1 MESGSPSRSIFP
13 ALVGMEHQLENPSLK
28 NLLSKYSQRPIVIRP
43 SPKPTVPVKPSPPPI
58 PKGLVKA
65 LLIGINYEMIPE
77 LRLYGCINDALNT
90 KSLLEKLYPACK
102 NVRIMTDHTSVKP
115 SKAAIFEG
123 IRWLVKDLKAGQ
135 TVYLHY
141 SGHGTRVRDT
151 NGDERSGADSCIC
164 SYDGNTVELITD
176 DELRAYLVNQIP
188 NGCKCVAV
196 IDSCNS
202 GTALD
207 LRYTWKTTEPGK
219 LTFDQD
225 SSYAKT
231 TGNVIFVSGCRD
243 DQYAM
248 DTVDAF
254 GNGIGALTNALLIT
268 WKTYGTNLKLK
279 HLLWDVRKHLKE
291 NGYTQIPQIST
302 GTPSSSE
309 ASLDLNRAL

>member
-1 MESGSPSRSIFP
+1 METQS
-13 ALVGMEHQLENPSLK
+13 QKPSLK
-28 NLLSKYSQRPIVIRP
+28 DILSKYSQPPIVIRP
-43 SPKPTVPVKPSPPPI
+43 SLKPILPVKPNPPPI

-65 LLIGINYEMIPE
+65 LLIGINYETIPE
-77 LRLYGCINDALNT
+77 LRLHGCINDAVHT
-90 KSLLEKLYPACK
+90 KNLLERLYPACK
-102 NVRIMTDHTSVKP
+102 NVRLITDKTSVKP
-115 SKAAIFEG
+115 SKAAILEG
-123 IRWLVKDLKAGQ
+123 IQWLVKDLKSGQ

-141 SGHGTRVRDT
+141 SGHGTRVRDI

-164 SYDGNTVELITD
+164 PYNGNVLELITD

-188 NGCKCVAV
+188 KGCKCVVV

-207 LRYTWKTTEPGK
+207 LRYTWKTSEPGK
-219 LTFDQD
+219 LSFDQD

-231 TGNVIFVSGCRD
+231 NGNVMFLSGCRD

-279 HLLWDVRKHLKE
+279 HLLWDVRKYLKE
-291 NGYTQIPQIST
+291 NGYQQIPQIST

-309 ASLDLNRAL
+309 ASLNLNSVL